1 MVQLCIKTEGSDKF
15 GTNLDRKSW
24 LIVKSTSQ
32 VLARKIKELR
42 LRVEPAWHP
51 DKHDVIIDIQ
61 SNINDYFICAF
72 PVCL

>member
-1 MVQLCIKTEGSDKF
+1 MDKGDKF
-15 GTNLDRKSW
+15 GINLDRKSW

-42 LRVEPAWHP
+42 LRVGPAWHP

-61 SNINDYFICAF
+61 LNINDYFICAF